1 MSRISLDP
9 KTEKSLVKKIQK
21 GSEKERK
28 KALETIYTHY
38 KKPIFRFFDIK
49 IRITEDVEDLTA
61 TVFKKVLEG
70 IDNFQWQGLSLSAW
84 IYRIARNTLID
95 FFRENDKRRKTTP
108 ITDAMHL
115 ASNEGGPEE
124 MAEFLDL
131 RDQLHGLLE
140 ELPEREQKIIYMK
153 FYEGYTNRTIARLT
167 GLSETNVGTI
177 VWRTVKTLRKNLE
190 K

>member
-1 MSRISLDP
+1 MSKISLDP
-9 KTEKSLVKKIQK
+9 KTEENLVKKIQK
-21 GSEKERK
+21 GSEEEREK
-28 KALETIYTHY
+28 SLETIYNHY
-38 KKPIFRFFDIK
+38 KKPIYRFFDIK

-61 TVFKKVLEG
+61 AVFRKVLEG

-95 FFRENDKRRKTTP
+95 FYRGNDKRRKTTT

-115 ASNEGGPEE
+115 VSNEDGPEGI
-124 MAEFLDL
+124 AEFLDL
-131 RDQLHGLLE
+131 KDQLRGLLDD
-140 ELPEREQKIIYMK
+140 LPDREQNIIYMK

-177 VWRTVKTLRKNLE
+177 IWRTVRKLREEIE